1 MSQETKKILIIEDEF
16 PMRYLIEYQLKHNGY
31 EVNLAKD
38 GLTGLK
44 EIQKNRPDLVL
55 LDVMMPGMDGFE
67 VCQRIKQAPETSD
80 IPVIFVTASE
90 AYEYRLRAF
99 DVGAAAYVTKPFRPE
114 QLVEQITA
122 VLYRQAANEQPETE
136 PEANVP
142 TAVTP
147 GYVTSFFSP
156 KGGVGLT
163 TLAIQYAE
171 AVTLRTGKTAVLIDL
186 HLPLGGVAPML
197 HLFPQH
203 DIIELLN
210 IPHEYISISTI
221 DQFVLRYQEKLFVIP
236 APGRLINLNVTPN
249 LTVFRHVLETL
260 TQAGYEV
267 VIDVGSAINPYTVE
281 VMSLSELVFVVTSGD
296 PLTDQLVNTFCQT
309 ADQLGL
315 KQRRL
320 MPVINELLGPV
331 QEISLTHLPVARIP
345 FTKAPSDTQLWLK
358 EQGLRKMVALLY

>member
-1 MSQETKKILIIEDEF
+1 MMSDDTKKILIIEDEF

-31 EVNLAKD
+31 EVHLAKD
-38 GLTGLK
+38 GVTGLN

-67 VCQRIKQAPETSD
+67 VCERIKRNPATTD

-90 AYEYRLRAF
+90 AHEYRARAF
-99 DVGAAAYVTKPFRPE
+99 DVGAAEYITKPFRPE

-122 VLYRQAANEQPETE
+122 VLCPQSGNDAEAGVETE
-136 PEANVP
+136 
-142 TAVTP
+142 TAVEPST
-147 GYVTSFFSP
+147 GYVTALFSP

-171 AVTLRTGKTAVLIDL
+171 AITMRTGKTAVIIDL

-197 HLFPQH
+197 QLFPQH

-210 IPHEYISISTI
+210 IPQEYISINTI
-221 DQFVLRYQEKLFVIP
+221 DQFALRHQEKLFVIP

-249 LTVFRHVLETL
+249 MTAFRHVLDTL

-267 VIDVGSAINPYTVE
+267 VIDVGNAITPYAVE
-281 VMSLSELVFVVTSGD
+281 VMALSEIVFVVTSGE
-296 PLTDQLVNTFCQT
+296 PLTDQLINNFCQN

-320 MPVINELLGPV
+320 MPVMNELFGPI
-331 QEISLTHLPVARIP
+331 QQISLTQLPVARIP
-345 FTKAPSDTQLWLK
+345 FTRNPSDTQLWLK